1 MIFYRLH
8 PNQIVKFILLES
20 FLEKILN
27 IFPRNDPLIFL
38 PDNNYVFMKSHR
50 YFEIGIG
57 QGSGENI
64 LSLNDVLK
72 EEICRRAEIDIEF
85 ARGLADSLGRTFP
98 SLDESSQ
105 WQMLDM
111 IDK

>member
-1 MIFYRLH
+1 MERI
-8 PNQIVKFILLES
+8 S
-20 FLEKILN
+20 
-27 IFPRNDPLIFL
+27 
-38 PDNNYVFMKSHR
+38 
-50 YFEIGIG
+50 
-57 QGSGENI
+57 
-64 LSLNDVLK
+64 SLNDVLK

-111 IDK
+111 IDKSDPFARFFGESLGAVLDHLSKDSQKNF